1 MEKLKIWL
9 YGKPFSGKTKF
20 ATEFPKAFVINTDGN
35 AKFFTKDYASV
46 KNMKEFSAK
55 LSWFLEGKHEYE
67 TLIIDVVEHVY
78 DFVREYYLDKFDI
91 DHETD
96 LGYGKAW
103 TAIKEGFWTVINK
116 VAGCEYNVVL
126 ISHEVEYTETSKIGK
141 ETTKY
146 RPSLNEK
153 LHDRMCGILQ
163 LVGRCYYDEVILNNE
178 PIKKYQVSFG
188 SNVNELSGVRVPLIK
203 SKIENSYEQFKNNLK
218 EIK

>member
-1 MEKLKIWL
+1 MENLKVWI

-35 AKFFTKDYASV
+35 ARFFTKHYATV
-46 KNMKEFSAK
+46 KNMKQFSEQ
-55 LSWFLEGKHEYE
+55 LNWFLTGKHEYE
-67 TLIIDVVEHVY
+67 TLVIDVMEHVY
-78 DFVREYYLDKFDI
+78 DFVREYYLDKFGI

-103 TAIKEGFWTVINK
+103 TVIREGFWTIINK
-116 VAGCEYNVVL
+116 IANCDYTVVL
-126 ISHEVEYTETSKIGK
+126 ISHEVEYTEVNKIGK
-141 ETTKY
+141 EVTKFK
-146 RPSLNEK
+146 PAINDK

-178 PIKKYQVSFG
+178 PVKKYHVSFG

-203 SKIENSYEQFKNNLK
+203 NKIENTYEMFKTNIK
-218 EIK
+218 EVK